1 MVNIIV
7 YKVCWWTTVATGCS
21 EITTRW
27 RPFGISSLI
36 YSEQRCQTSALRFFG
51 SWDFVPDVIL
61 ICVCAWAC
69 NLRLRRRRQL
79 RLRWRFW
86 VACVEWL
93 GLPLVFL
100 VLGFGFGF
108 WLCLCPVSISSP
120 RCIWMHWAM
129 KTTWQNK
136 TNMYV
141 ACVWHPVYMCRYM
154 WQIVGMSFPISK
166 QWETSR
172 CPC

>member
-7 YKVCWWTTVATGCS
+7 YKVYWWTTVATGCS

-100 VLGFGFGF
+100 VLGLRFWFLALPLPGFHF
-108 WLCLCPVSISSP
+108 ESALHLNALSHEND
-120 RCIWMHWAM
+120 MT
-129 KTTWQNK
+129 KQNK
-136 TNMYV
+136 YV
-141 ACVWHPVYMCRYM
+141 CGLCVA
-154 WQIVGMSFPISK
+154 
-166 QWETSR
+166 
-172 CPC
+172 PCIYV

>member
-1 MVNIIV
+1 MVNIID

-100 VLGFGFGF
+100 VLGLRFWVLVLVFGFAF
-108 WLCLCPVSISSP
+108 ARFPFRVRAAFECIEPWKRHDKTKQICMWLVCGTLYI
-120 RCIWMHWAM
+120 
-129 KTTWQNK
+129 
-136 TNMYV
+136 
-141 ACVWHPVYMCRYM
+141 CVDICD
-154 WQIVGMSFPISK
+154 K
-166 QWETSR
+166 
-172 CPC
+172 